1 MFDRKSGHA
10 INKKEK
16 EAIVYADVYGT
27 ITRITVENFDSE
39 EEFLKWK
46 DLLTAINHMEEN
58 ADHVYRNHN
67 VSLSLFSEAAARVP
81 SMEDQIIAS
90 EERKIQLQRIA
101 VHMAEIRNILSETQ
115 YRRLWMYCVDGMNL
129 ESISLKE
136 GISHQNISKSIR
148 VATKKI
154 KKFFSSSQKQGAKSP
169 QNRR

>member
-10 INKKEK
+10 INKKGK
-16 EAIVYADVYGT
+16 EAILYADAYGT
-27 ITRITVENFDSE
+27 LIRITAEDFESE

-90 EERKIQLQRIA
+90 EERKTQLQRIA

-115 YRRLWMYCVDGMNL
+115 YPKRY
-129 ESISLKE
+129 SF
-136 GISHQNISKSIR
+136 Q
-148 VATKKI
+148 
-154 KKFFSSSQKQGAKSP
+154 
-169 QNRR
+169 

>member
-10 INKKEK
+10 INKKGK
-16 EAIVYADVYGT
+16 EAILYADAYGT
-27 ITRITVENFDSE
+27 LIRITAEDFESE

-46 DLLTAINHMEEN
+46 DLLAVINHMEEN

-90 EERKIQLQRIA
+90 EERKTQLQRIA

-115 YRRLWMYCVDGMNL
+115 YPKRY
-129 ESISLKE
+129 SF
-136 GISHQNISKSIR
+136 Q
-148 VATKKI
+148 
-154 KKFFSSSQKQGAKSP
+154 
-169 QNRR
+169 